1 MHILSDLPSLM
12 SLVGIGL
19 ITVIVGFKLVLSTSP
34 DFLYGRV
41 VPFLAG
47 LPASRF
53 LLPSRR
59 LFEVIH
65 VRVID
70 LLASLEPI
78 YPFIKW
84 TAIIT
89 LVPLR

>member
-19 ITVIVGFKLVLSTSP
+19 ITVISEFKLVLSTSP
-34 DFLYGRV
+34 DFLYSRIIS
-41 VPFLAG
+41 FLAG
-47 LPASRF
+47 LPASCF
-53 LLPSRR
+53 LLPFRR

-70 LLASLEPI
+70 LLTSLEPI
-78 YPFIKW
+78 YPYQMDSNY
-84 TAIIT
+84 TT
-89 LVPLR
+89 GPT